1 MRRSVLFLPFCRGG
15 IAPPGGR
22 RSVHFSILRV
32 VGTSAAPWAAERAS
46 FYHSV
51 EGDCRRTA
59 GGGAYIFA
67 FCGCWG
73 LAPLGGQLNVH
84 FCILRVVGTRAARR
98 AAERTF
104 LHFAGGG
111 DSRRTAGGGAYFFF
125 SILRL
130 VGTGTMEGDDIRRWK
145 VSETCET
152 ICFLLYKAGF
162 SVRIG
167 GTVYKAL

>member
-1 MRRSVLFLPFCRGG
+1 MGN
-15 IAPPGGR
+15 
-22 RSVHFSILRV
+22 
-32 VGTSAAPWAAERAS
+32 SAALRAAERTFFAFLWMGGTGAAQRAAERAS

-67 FCGCWG
+67 FCGWWG
-73 LAPLGGQLNVH
+73 LAPPCGRLNVH
-84 FCILRVVGTRAARR
+84 FCILRVV
-98 AAERTF
+98 E
-104 LHFAGGG
+104 
-111 DSRRTAGGGAYFFF
+111 
-125 SILRL
+125 
-130 VGTGTMEGDDIRRWK
+130 TGTMGGDDNRRWK